1 MTLVKWSPFKELT
14 AIQER
19 MNKFMGDPLLKFPFE
34 FTGNV
39 EGVDWVPAVDI
50 YETPGSITLKA
61 ELPEMDLKDI
71 DISVEGRTLQIKGN
85 RKLEKE
91 ETRENYHRVERVYG
105 EFNRFFSLP
114 ETVDTDK
121 IEAAYDRGILKV
133 TMMKKEEIKPK
144 KIKVDIKP

>member
-50 YETPGSITLKA
+50 YETDQAITLKA

-71 DISVEGRTLQIKGN
+71 DISVEGRTLQIKGD

-105 EFNRFFSLP
+105 SFNRFFSLP

-121 IEAAYDRGILKV
+121 I
-133 TMMKKEEIKPK
+133 
-144 KIKVDIKP
+144 